1 MTKRYTAD
9 DFANAKFAEHP
20 DGRCTQ
26 DGCEGDRRAR
36 GLCGKHYMQ
45 AKRGGAFADIKK
57 RFSSAEEA
65 FLSRTTESGECLIW
79 TGAKNIH
86 GYGHMKSEGKYLS
99 AHRYAWQR
107 VNGPIPDDMFIDHTC
122 WNKACVSIDHL
133 RLASRPENNA
143 NLNGPNVTNQSTGVR
158 NVKRNGGVFTVVVAH
173 RHFGTFRTISEAAEA
188 AESARREV
196 FGEFAGSGVRVK
208 EHS

>member
-1 MTKRYTAD
+1 
-9 DFANAKFAEHP
+9 
-20 DGRCTQ
+20 
-26 DGCEGDRRAR
+26 
-36 GLCGKHYMQ
+36 MQ

-208 EHS
+208 GHS